1 MILATVVKI
10 FFIVS
15 LGMVSPGIAP
25 ENDLTR
31 NGRLTSMETPP
42 DPEKAVATE
51 YERLRAKGTRAALE
65 LFIARHPAHPLAN
78 KAREEIRAM
87 PAPGD

>member
-1 MILATVVKI
+1 
-10 FFIVS
+10 
-15 LGMVSPGIAP
+15 
-25 ENDLTR
+25 
-31 NGRLTSMETPP
+31 METPP
-42 DPEKAVATE
+42 DPEKAVAAE

-65 LFIARHPAHPLAN
+65 LFIARHPSHPLAN